1 MEISL
6 NNPETN
12 KLDLLHTFWS
22 NRLNGS
28 DANEII
34 RQNLTKVERDFLNA
48 FNSSTYVM
56 HLLLHSQYYGSFPGH
71 FRIACHNEDNEHAFR
86 YNIGE
91 NISIIWATNE
101 SVIKSADWV
110 SPIESGRVAN
120 PFWLNEQMDH
130 KVDYPSFLLKD
141 LMSTIKKIIACNDIT
156 VRSESDY
163 KLYKLELKY
172 PDDKVLM
179 LVVNLDKGK

>member
-12 KLDLLHTFWS
+12 KMDLLYTFWT

-34 RQNLTKVERDFLNA
+34 RQNLTKVEREFLKA
-48 FNSSTYVM
+48 FNSSTYTI

-71 FRIACHNEDNEHAFR
+71 FRIKCHNEDTEHAFR
-86 YNIGE
+86 YNIGK

-101 SVIKSADWV
+101 SAIKSADWV
-110 SPIESGRVAN
+110 SPINNGRMLN
-120 PFWLNEQMDH
+120 PFWLNQIDPE
-130 KVDYPSFLLKD
+130 VDYPSFLLKD
-141 LMSTIKKIIACNDIT
+141 LMSTIKKIVACNDVT
-156 VRSESDY
+156 VRAEKDCKS
-163 KLYKLELKY
+163 YKLELKY
-172 PDDKVLM
+172 PDGKVLM
-179 LVVNLDKGK
+179 LVLNLDKGK